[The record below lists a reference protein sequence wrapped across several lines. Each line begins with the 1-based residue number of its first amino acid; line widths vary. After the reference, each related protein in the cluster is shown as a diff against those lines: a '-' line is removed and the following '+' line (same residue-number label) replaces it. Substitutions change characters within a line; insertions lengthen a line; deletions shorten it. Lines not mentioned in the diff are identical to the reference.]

1 MSNVILNGRLSANNY
16 THAGEKQAAF
26 WIPYSGY
33 VRGAAPNNI
42 VVWKELGNIHSIDA
56 VELEAQDE
64 SDYFEVG
71 RTNSTTSSGF
81 KIGGFNI
88 SFEGSD
94 PDVLAV
100 LSGTNLVSQA
110 GIRIGQSLGVR
121 GCLVIY
127 NFSDKGAD
135 ANHLSTDV
143 IVDCE
148 PIIAQLPGAS
158 EGETDLVVKFRVD
171 APTSIYRLAS
181 DAIVAAEIWYDNG
194 VIINANA
201 PDGILTTFAVGTG
214 NDSYLAPTTP
224 TAIQVD
230 AAATG
235 YFKYLF
241 GVWLEGTKQTTTQA
255 SFAAPTITFA
265 TAPANAAKLV
275 AIYAV
280 DASATAILPNQR
292 DDLAA
297 ASAPGVNGGSQQRW
311 QEYAQR
317 G

>member
-64 SDYFEVG
+64 TDYFEVG
-71 RTNSTTSSGF
+71 RTNSTSSSGF
-81 KIGGFNI
+81 KISGFNI

-127 NFSDKGAD
+127 NFSDKGSS

-148 PIIAQLPGAS
+148 PIIAQLPGAA

-181 DAIVAAEIWYDNG
+181 DAIVCAEIWYDNG
-194 VIINANA
+194 VIIN
-201 PDGILTTFAVGTG
+201 PDAGAQLTYDLGTG
-214 NDSYLAPTTP
+214 NQSYLAPTTP
-224 TAIQVD
+224 TAVKID
-230 AAATG
+230 ASATG
-235 YFKYLF
+235 YFQWLF
-241 GVWLEGTKQTTTQA
+241 GVWQNGVKTTTTQV

-265 TAPANAAKLV
+265 TITGATDKVV

-297 ASAPGVNGGSQQRW
+297 SAAAGVNGGSQQRW